1 MNFKNLEDIKK
12 KDIKSKEKSF
22 NIFREI
28 ESDLQ
33 ELPFILIIGKYDQ
46 ILGPNSVYSS
56 TNFIDQQFIR
66 NLLRDALNTKN
77 KFVIL
82 NFDNFYSQVFK
93 IEIMDDSARGGKQ
106 LYAIILLRH
115 DESPLIPRLHF
126 KRIGMIFHKIGKKN
140 ILKDNEGAFQRF
152 YEEIRD
158 IYLDKDEILPLE
170 SCNLQIRSGVNTIQG
185 FCELILEEKRIN
197 GDLNDEMII
206 DYVKLM
212 LDSCSDIMGA
222 IEENLTSNL
231 K

>member
-1 MNFKNLEDIKK
+1 MEDIKK
-12 KDIKSKEKSF
+12 KAKYLDIFK
-22 NIFREI
+22 EI
-28 ESDLQ
+28 ESDLM
-33 ELPFILIIGKYDQ
+33 ESPFILIIGKYDQ

-56 TNFIDQQFIR
+56 TNFNDQDFIK

-93 IEIMDDSARGGKQ
+93 IDIQDDSARGGKQ

-115 DESPLIPRLHF
+115 NESPLIPTIHF
-126 KRIGMIFHKIGKKN
+126 KRIGMIFHKIRKKD
-140 ILKDNEGAFQRF
+140 ILKDNIHAFQKF
-152 YEEIRD
+152 YEKIRD

-185 FCELILEEKRIN
+185 FCELILEDKRIN
-197 GDLNDEMII
+197 GELNDEMII

-212 LDSCSDIMGA
+212 LDSCDDIMEA